1 MLAVSPDRQ
10 QATVKHEEIKGF
22 MMAMT
27 MPYKAKAPQLLNGIA
42 PGDLISAT
50 LVVDPNE
57 AYSTP

>member
-1 MLAVSPDRQ
+1 
-10 QATVKHEEIKGF
+10 

-27 MPYKAKAPQLLNGIA
+27 MPYKAKDPQLLNGIA